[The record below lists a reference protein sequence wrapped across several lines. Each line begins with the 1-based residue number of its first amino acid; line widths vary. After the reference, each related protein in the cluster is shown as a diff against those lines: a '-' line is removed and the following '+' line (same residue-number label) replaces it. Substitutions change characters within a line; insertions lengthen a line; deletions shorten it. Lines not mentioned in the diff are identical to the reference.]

1 MYCYSVT
8 RPLILKTPTQRISL
22 TPPRDSSNPLTAEV
36 RVAAQNEIEGV
47 RRAVRA
53 AYPDHA
59 VEDILHL
66 YAPENF
72 VSLPFLPAVLG
83 ARAFVERG
91 EEVPSGC
98 LSDQMESLKAAR
110 PEGRRFRFLL
120 INGFGTNLGDNL
132 IGLSAFSHVL
142 ALLRSVAGEVSVD
155 VMLGWHEDDR
165 LERLYRGREGIA
177 AILTQG
183 MSLAELSGYDGVFD
197 NSALLSL
204 PRYGTMPMV
213 DWYLWW
219 MGIDPATIPDAEKRN
234 TLAVPDR
241 SRASLAPKLSVG
253 EGVRILVNPDAS
265 TPLRSMPESA
275 VRRLIAALLARWPDG
290 RVVLTRPLEIR
301 DSRVERVSP
310 ADIDELAALVERCD
324 ALIGVDTYTQHLADA
339 LGVPSLTLYTSVSP
353 GLYPYYPLSEA
364 LVLPNAQRLPGW
376 GKPKLP
382 PRLWRFVSDIYEKG
396 WGELDYGSVMDTLQ
410 RMMDRK
416 EGLGGV

>member
-22 TPPRDSSNPLTAEV
+22 TPPRDSSDPLTAEV

-59 VEDILHL
+59 VEDILRL

-83 ARAFVERG
+83 ARAYADRG
-91 EEVPSGC
+91 EEIPSGC
-98 LSDQMESLKAAR
+98 LGDQLERLRQAF
-110 PEGRRFRFLL
+110 PERRRFRFLL

-132 IGLSAFSHVL
+132 IGLSAFAHVL
-142 ALLRSVAGEVSVD
+142 ERIRSVVLEAEVD

-219 MGIDPATIPDAEKRN
+219 MGIDSEGIPESEKRN
-234 TLAVPDR
+234 TLAVPER
-241 SRASLAPKLSVG
+241 ARASLAPKLSDA
-253 EGVRILVNPDAS
+253 EGMRILVNPAAS
-265 TPLRSMPESA
+265 TPLRSMPDSA
-275 VRRLIAALLARWPDG
+275 VRRLIAELLARWPDA
-290 RVVLTRPLEIR
+290 RIVLTRPLADPRIEQLF
-301 DSRVERVSP
+301 P
-310 ADIDELAALVERCD
+310 ADVDELAALVERCD

-339 LGVPSLTLYTSVSP
+339 LGIPSLTLYTSVSP

-364 LVLPNAQRLPGW
+364 VVLPNAQRLPGW
-376 GKPKLP
+376 GKPKFP
-382 PRLWRFVSDIYEKG
+382 PRIWKFIADIYEKG
-396 WGELDYGSVMDTLQ
+396 WGELDYGNVMDVLQ
-410 RMMDRK
+410 RVMDRK
-416 EGLGGV
+416 KGFGGNRR